1 MMEDARG
8 DRWGFHTLGH
18 GTIGR
23 PGHRKFVG
31 PDSQHH
37 HKGPNKPFEHHHHH
51 MTAANNDTRV
61 VHQATRECIKFCNL
75 ARIEADQIRKEQ
87 KLLKVFTT
95 KCFSSFYLLFWCDL
109 NLSKIYK
116 IRST

>member
-1 MMEDARG
+1 MEQMVDQAIESLS
-8 DRWGFHTLGH
+8 DLIHN
-18 GTIGR
+18 TIIR
-23 PGHRKFVG
+23 DPTSH
-31 PDSQHH
+31 
-37 HKGPNKPFEHHHHH
+37 FEHHPHH